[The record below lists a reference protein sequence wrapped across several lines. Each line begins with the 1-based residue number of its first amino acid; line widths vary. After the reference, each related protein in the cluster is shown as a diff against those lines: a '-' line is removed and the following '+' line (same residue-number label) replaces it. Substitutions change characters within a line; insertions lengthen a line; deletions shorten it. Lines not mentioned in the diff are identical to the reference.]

1 MKNLHL
7 YSNPKIRD
15 FIDLSIFFQKPSDS
29 EVEVEIELVEEKP
42 KKKKTG
48 FRDRRIIQYED
59 RLRLYSNP
67 DKIFRYFATLKVRR
81 LFGLL

>member
-7 YSNPKIRD
+7 YSNPQILY

-29 EVEVEIELVEEKP
+29 EVEVELVEEKP

-67 DKIFRYFATLKVRR
+67 DKIFRYFATLKVRE